1 MSASQIDLNQKIEIP
16 GFSGTIRQLLKQ
28 VPRPNGKRT
37 WGTVLPVQL
46 IERLEAYC
54 SRSGAKKSEIVRL
67 ALAQYLDGK

>member
-1 MSASQIDLNQKIEIP
+1 MSHVDLSKRIEIP
-16 GFSGTIRQLLKQ
+16 GFTGTVKELLEQLG
-28 VPRPNGKRT
+28 RREKRS